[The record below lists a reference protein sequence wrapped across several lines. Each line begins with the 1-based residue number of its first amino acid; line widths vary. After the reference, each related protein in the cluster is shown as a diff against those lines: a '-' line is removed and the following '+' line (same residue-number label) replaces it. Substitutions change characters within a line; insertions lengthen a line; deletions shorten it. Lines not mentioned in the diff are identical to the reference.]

1 MTDSNKNIYTHIF
14 FSLYQQT
21 SQHLTI
27 HLSHPKKKLI
37 QWIWFGGGG
46 DLWPLGLGKVWQKV
60 NKWCVHF
67 QNKTGKIEP
76 NRFRR
81 ITTRHADRANI
92 LLIVGANFLF
102 TLAPPSPD
110 VLNVTVTIIT
120 GDRMVGLFETVG
132 WGCYM
137 WCGC

>member
-1 MTDSNKNIYTHIF
+1 MTDSNKNIYIHIYF
-14 FSLYQQT
+14 FHCTNKHRNIWQFT
-21 SQHLTI
+21 SPIQ
-27 HLSHPKKKLI
+27 KKLI

-46 DLWPLGLGKVWQKV
+46 DLLPLGLGYVWQKV